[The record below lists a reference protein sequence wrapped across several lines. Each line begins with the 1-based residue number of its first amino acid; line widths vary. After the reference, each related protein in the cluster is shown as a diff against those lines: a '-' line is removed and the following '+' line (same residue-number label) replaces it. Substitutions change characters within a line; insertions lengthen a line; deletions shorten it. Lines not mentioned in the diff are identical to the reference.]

1 MVRAKHRTRRAKYL
15 RENNIPQSVSEA
27 LHRNYCNNPVMFRTL
42 ALVSCPCAALCAVD
56 PQRLPGASLA
66 LIPNIAPHQL
76 HEAELR
82 RAPDEQSHNEV
93 NTDRACCRL

>member
-1 MVRAKHRTRRAKYL
+1 
-15 RENNIPQSVSEA
+15 
-27 LHRNYCNNPVMFRTL
+27 MFRTL
-42 ALVSCPCAALCAVD
+42 APVPCPCPCAALCAVD